1 MKNMYLLSGCN
12 GAGKT
17 TAAYYILPDIL
28 QCKEF
33 VNADEIAK
41 GLSPFQPETVS
52 YEAGKILSLRIN
64 SLIEKGETFA
74 VETTLSALTYRNK
87 IAFAQQNGY
96 VVSLIYFWLSSTEL
110 AKQRVKLRV
119 EEGGH
124 NISEQVIT
132 RRYYKGLN
140 NFFEIF
146 LPICDNVMLF
156 DNSDN
161 SPKLIMAKVK
171 NKEPE
176 IYNEQIYNQIRNS
189 YVRKR
194 NSKSE
199 SCNS

>member
-41 GLSPFQPETVS
+41 GLSPFQPETVT

-74 VETTLSALTYRNK
+74 VETTLSALTYKNK
-87 IAFAQQNGY
+87 IAYAQENGY

-124 NISEQVIT
+124 NISEQLLPGAIQ
-132 RRYYKGLN
+132 RAQQFLR
-140 NFFEIF
+140 NFSFY
-146 LPICDNVMLF
+146 LRQYHV
-156 DNSDN
+156 
-161 SPKLIMAKVK
+161 V
-171 NKEPE
+171 
-176 IYNEQIYNQIRNS
+176 
-189 YVRKR
+189 
-194 NSKSE
+194 
-199 SCNS
+199 

>member
-1 MKNMYLLSGCN
+1 MYLLSGCN

-87 IAFAQQNGY
+87 IAFAQENGY

-124 NISEQVIT
+124 NISEHVIT

-146 LPICDNVMLF
+146 LSICDNVMLF

-171 NKEPE
+171 NKEAE